1 MESDPNQIQT
11 EKCSKRRA
19 ACLCL
24 KFDTNSQMQQVLL
37 VRKSKH
43 KWKVP
48 GGGIELGELP
58 KTAATR
64 EVDEEA
70 GAVGKLDRLLDV
82 LETTSNRTTKT
93 FLYLLQ
99 VDHLKEKYEEM
110 SFRQR
115 KWFTIPEAV
124 DVISKE
130 RPLEVA
136 FFDALAREK
145 ERTCSSESSQKK
157 NLDIKARS

>member
-1 MESDPNQIQT
+1 MFGKRTMIS
-11 EKCSKRRA
+11 SK
-19 ACLCL
+19 
-24 KFDTNSQMQQVLL
+24 QQ
-37 VRKSKH
+37 
-43 KWKVP
+43 
-48 GGGIELGELP
+48 
-58 KTAATR
+58 
-64 EVDEEA
+64 
-70 GAVGKLDRLLDV
+70 
-82 LETTSNRTTKT
+82 TTSNRTTKT

-145 ERTCSSESSQKK
+145 VRQKMN
-157 NLDIKARS
+157 NLINYYL